1 MALIMVTV
9 LASCSKNDTPVT
21 TDSSDENG
29 FKKLASIEL
38 SSKEGTKDSIPG
50 TRTPASV
57 NEDFTPTTIYYGS
70 SVNLLAVGVTN
81 TLSLE
86 CGIED
91 YTFTGPK
98 MAIHDFKTSDNKT
111 KSYDLYYKLS
121 DITDNENEGGSLS
134 GTITLSTDE
143 AGNTGK
149 IDIKLTTFKLE
160 DLKKIDEGKADR
172 IKGINNFYYG
182 GGNSNGIGNVLFYL
196 TYNPEDGSIYLPE
209 INKSELDFLKDGDHQ
224 TLYDEYTDKLFVSE
238 EILIAATED
247 KVYVLKTLKKDAN
260 QGYIPLRIYDREGK
274 LPVSRMNI
282 DMARLTTIVNASFF
296 INDTHVNKN
305 PNDPNSY
312 FVEENKEE
320 SLKNFKTKFN
330 LGFELVDIVCPHAT
344 IDGVATKY
352 DINKREANNT
362 SGRGRMVLWSS
373 FHEVKGIDGGTYDKQ
388 PKELADMSI
397 KENANDVYKGL
408 GLFGNSYSVI
418 FKGDVYK
425 GSKLQFYAQA
435 KIKTAN
441 SEDEKTVNI
450 KVFTEVV
457 KDEGLTLKQNTVH
470 QLILLVDAETFANEL
485 KAIVNETTTS
495 RTNSNDYIEIEVP
508 SENLIIN

>member
-9 LASCSKNDTPVT
+9 LVSCSKNDTPVT

-38 SSKEGTKDSIPG
+38 SSTEGTKDSIPG

-70 SVNLLAVGVTN
+70 SVKLLAVEVTDK
-81 TLSLE
+81 LSQG
-86 CGIED
+86 CDIED
-91 YTFTGPK
+91 YTFAGPK
-98 MAIHDFKTSDNKT
+98 VATHEFTTSDNNT
-111 KSYDLYYKLS
+111 KSYDLYYKFS
-121 DITDNENEGGSLS
+121 EITDNEKDGGSLS
-134 GTITLSTDE
+134 GKITLSTDE

-149 IDIKLTTFKLE
+149 IEINLTTFKLE

-182 GGNSNGIGNVLFYL
+182 GENSNGIGNVLFYL
-196 TYNPEDGSIYLPE
+196 TYNPLGGSIYLPK
-209 INKSELDFLKDGDHQ
+209 IDKSELDFLKDGDHQ

-238 EILIAATED
+238 EILIAATKD

-260 QGYIPLRIYDREGK
+260 KGYIPLRIYDRKDK
-274 LPVSRMNI
+274 LPVSRMKI

-352 DINKREANNT
+352 DINNRESDNT
-362 SGRGRMVLWSS
+362 SERGRMVLWSS

-425 GSKLQFYAQA
+425 DSKLQFYAQA

-450 KVFTEVV
+450 KVFTEMTAF
-457 KDEGLTLKQNTVH
+457 TLKQNTVH
-470 QLILLVDAETFANEL
+470 QLILLVNAETFANEL
-485 KAIVNETTTS
+485 KAIVNETRTS
-495 RTNSNDYIEIEVP
+495 RTNSNGYIEIEVP

>member
-38 SSKEGTKDSIPG
+38 SSTEGTKDSIPG

-70 SVNLLAVGVTN
+70 SVNLLAVSVTD
-81 TLSLE
+81 TLSQG
-86 CGIED
+86 CNIEN
-91 YTFTGPK
+91 YTFAGPK
-98 MAIHDFKTSDNKT
+98 VATHEFTTSDNNT

-121 DITDNENEGGSLS
+121 EITDNENNGGSLS

-196 TYNPEDGSIYLPE
+196 TYNPEGGSISLPE
-209 INKSELDFLKDGDHQ
+209 INKSELDFLKDDSHQ

-238 EILIAATED
+238 EILIAATKD
-247 KVYVLKTLKKDAN
+247 KVYVLKTLKEDAN
-260 QGYIPLRIYDREGK
+260 KGYIPLRIYDRNDI
-274 LPVSRMNI
+274 LPVSRLNI

-296 INDTHVNKN
+296 INDTYYTNKN
-305 PNDPNSY
+305 PNDPDSY
-312 FVEENKEE
+312 FDEE
-320 SLKNFKTKFN
+320 SKENSLKKFGTKFN
-330 LGFELVDIVCPHAT
+330 LGFELLGIECPHAT
-344 IDGVATKY
+344 IDGVATNY
-352 DINKREANNT
+352 DINNRDDDKNT
-362 SGRGRMVLWSS
+362 SGEGRMVLWSS
-373 FHEVKGIDGGTYDKQ
+373 NHEVTGINGQTYKKQ
-388 PKELADMSI
+388 PEFTNMSI
-397 KENANDVYKGL
+397 KVNANDVYKGL
-408 GLFGNSYSVI
+408 GMFGNSYSVI
-418 FKGDVYK
+418 FKGKVYN

-450 KVFTEVV
+450 KVFTEMTAF
-457 KDEGLTLKQNTVH
+457 TLMQNTVH

-485 KAIVNETTTS
+485 KAIVNETRTS